1 MLTIDTI
8 PLNLVNSLE
17 WKVESEDKN
26 PLTFHYQLSTINY
39 LFSLC
44 TRWQRQRRQNFL
56 SSSLFGVFFLFFV
69 VT

>member
-8 PLNLVNSLE
+8 PLFKISNFKFEIS
-17 WKVESEDKN
+17 D
-26 PLTFHYQLSTINY
+26 Y

-44 TRWQRQRRQNFL
+44 NWCLRQRRQNFL
-56 SSSLFGVFFLFFV
+56 NSSLFGVFFLFFV